1 MKTFSFLLF
10 KSGIWRSGDV
20 NGCFCPAGG
29 MKSPHPLIQM
39 PQQNDV
45 IHVCD
50 GPSNITHTH
59 KKKRYPLLWQQ
70 RVISKERQH
79 RFVCGMLERFQEME
93 QWEEE
98 EWEMELRAAPVQI
111 SGRWFWAIIGHH
123 QPPTPPPSEIHASA
137 LCRDTLFGSAW
148 KPRAE
153 FSCSSSRSFSPSIWK
168 SCEPFSLTP
177 SHRMCMSPSFMRQEK
192 KWRFR
197 FITTVR
203 VGVTQM
209 LISLCS
215 ARFYHL

>member
-1 MKTFSFLLF
+1 MWGAFWEMWKMHENLFLFVVQKRNLKVRWREWLF
-10 KSGIWRSGDV
+10 LPCRGDEE
-20 NGCFCPAGG
+20 PT
-29 MKSPHPLIQM
+29 SPHPNATAEWCDPCLWWAIQHH
-39 PQQNDV
+39 
-45 IHVCD
+45 I
-50 GPSNITHTH
+50 HTH

-70 RVISKERQH
+70 RVISKEQQH

-168 SCEPFSLTP
+168 SCEPFSPTP

-192 KWRFR
+192 K
-197 FITTVR
+197 
-203 VGVTQM
+203 
-209 LISLCS
+209 
-215 ARFYHL
+215 